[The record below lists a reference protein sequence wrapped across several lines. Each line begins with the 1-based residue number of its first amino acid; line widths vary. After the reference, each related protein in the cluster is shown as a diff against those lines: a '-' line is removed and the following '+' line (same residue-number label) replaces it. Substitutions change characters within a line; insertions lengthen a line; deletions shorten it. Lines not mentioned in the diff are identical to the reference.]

1 MCLKKKVLYIDS
13 DNDLRQKVKKAFNKN
28 NTYECY
34 LCDSGISGMEMIK
47 KVEPDIVVVDYFLP
61 DFTGEEFYIKFISEN
76 KNSNLEGIPFI
87 ALTGNGNVDRSHLYN
102 LGFSAILKKPFSESE
117 IFEFVED
124 SLIAH
129 RVKMEEIQFWETIRE
144 SKDFLERVV
153 ENNIDAIVTTDKKGV
168 ITYCNRAF
176 EDLTGYSFDEIVNKK
191 VNFLL
196 INNSEEMLK
205 IYETLKH
212 KNRIVNYKT
221 RLIKKTGY
229 SGQVILS
236 VSRMRDS
243 SGEVVGALG
252 IIRDDT
258 GHLKTVNSSDD
269 SEKLAA
275 IVETAIAVNHA
286 INNPLV
292 PILGNAQFLLQ
303 DKNISDE
310 NVRKRLRV
318 IVKNALKIKEI
329 THKLAHISHP
339 VTVEYFKGTRM
350 LDIEKSL

>member
-1 MCLKKKVLYIDS
+1 
-13 DNDLRQKVKKAFNKN
+13 
-28 NTYECY
+28 
-34 LCDSGISGMEMIK
+34 
-47 KVEPDIVVVDYFLP
+47 
-61 DFTGEEFYIKFISEN
+61 
-76 KNSNLEGIPFI
+76 
-87 ALTGNGNVDRSHLYN
+87 
-102 LGFSAILKKPFSESE
+102 
-117 IFEFVED
+117 
-124 SLIAH
+124 
-129 RVKMEEIQFWETIRE
+129 
-144 SKDFLERVV
+144 
-153 ENNIDAIVTTDKKGV
+153 
-168 ITYCNRAF
+168 
-176 EDLTGYSFDEIVNKK
+176 
-191 VNFLL
+191 
-196 INNSEEMLK
+196 MLK